1 MRVFYR
7 SRVDDYY
14 IDYIGLSEYW
24 GCYIYILGIQFDVQA
39 SMTCSFDFKD
49 L

>member
-24 GCYIYILGIQFDVQA
+24 GCYIYIYIYWGFNLMYKQA
-39 SMTCSFDFKD
+39 
-49 L
+49 